1 MFSSICLYNI
11 KDMYS
16 IDRQNQNKNH
26 EVEVTIRSA
35 SKWKR
40 TLLYLGD
47 LMISFI
53 VAVLLLTVVVM
64 PIASIFVKPR
74 TDESLQAERDR
85 DDILFEHQLLFYK
98 DYEEEAKEKPYAK
111 YNHDGDL
118 RYSFNRWL
126 AYYIF
131 NDSEES
137 LDPDFP
143 EYKHLEI
150 NETIRHFYVDIRSDA
165 VTYKQMFVNH
175 ASVFKN
181 EYFTFPS
188 DFPSSNAV
196 LGQEYIDNLKPYF
209 NPNDKLGKL
218 GEGYYEDLSDLYA
231 ALTGVMV
238 RNILKD
244 DLTIIKDG
252 KTYSYKELQ
261 ALVDEINFNYNLTI
275 AICSLIA
282 FTISWALVYIL
293 YPLLNQNHHTPT
305 MSVMKLERLGI
316 HRLDFL
322 SKGEAAMTAVHYFLF
337 NLPYL
342 MFLSLSYTTL
352 LFSFGVPLLPFFT
365 ILGMLMVVISFF
377 VLMFNGF
384 DRTLG
389 DILSHSVIVPSEDVD
404 GIIKAKETI
413 EELKAAERRKNN
425 NEQ

>member
-1 MFSSICLYNI
+1 
-11 KDMYS
+11 MYS
-16 IDRQNQNKNH
+16 IDRQKLNENNT
-26 EVEVTIRSA
+26 VEVNIHSA

-74 TDESLQAERDR
+74 TSESLQAERER
-85 DDILFEHQLLFYK
+85 DDILYEHQLLFYK

-111 YNHDGDL
+111 YNHEGDL
-118 RYSFNRWL
+118 LYSFNRWL
-126 AYYIF
+126 AYYVF
-131 NDSEES
+131 SDSEES
-137 LDPDFP
+137 LDPNFP
-143 EYKHLEI
+143 EYKHLAV
-150 NETIRHFYVDIRSDA
+150 NDTLKHYYVDIRSDA
-165 VTYKQMFVNH
+165 VTYNEMFTGH

-188 DFPSSNAV
+188 DFPTSNAV

-209 NPNDKLGKL
+209 DPNDDLGKL
-218 GEGYYEDLSDLYA
+218 GKKYYEDLSDLYA

-238 RNILKD
+238 RDILKK
-244 DLTIIKDG
+244 DLTIIKEG
-252 KTYSYKELQ
+252 KTYSYVDLQ
-261 ALVDEINFNYNLTI
+261 KIIDEINFNYNLTI
-275 AICSLIA
+275 SICSIIS

-305 MSVMKLERLGI
+305 MSVMKLERLGF

-322 SKGEAAMTAVHYFLF
+322 SKGETAMTAVHYFLF

-342 MFLSLSYTTL
+342 MFLSLSYTSL
-352 LFSFGVPLLPFFT
+352 LFAFSVPLLPFFT

-413 EELKAAERRKNN
+413 EELKVAERRNAN